1 MTRTD
6 RRARN
11 VSTHKVTSERHRS
24 GRSQKTMQHIDLF
37 GYICVSSFMCGG
49 ATKLH
54 DLWVQPSTFDFGF
67 VIAVYLAVTS
77 TWIGMTIRLLVEF
90 EWNRFLFIPLF
101 APTALIVIAQVMN
114 QQQLLSKCLAGFQI
128 AFAGLFTLFAYFAR
142 RDDETDDSKG
152 GSA

>member
-1 MTRTD
+1 
-6 RRARN
+6 
-11 VSTHKVTSERHRS
+11 
-24 GRSQKTMQHIDLF
+24 
-37 GYICVSSFMCGG
+37 
-49 ATKLH
+49 
-54 DLWVQPSTFDFGF
+54 
-67 VIAVYLAVTS
+67 
-77 TWIGMTIRLLVEF
+77 
-90 EWNRFLFIPLF
+90 LFIPLF